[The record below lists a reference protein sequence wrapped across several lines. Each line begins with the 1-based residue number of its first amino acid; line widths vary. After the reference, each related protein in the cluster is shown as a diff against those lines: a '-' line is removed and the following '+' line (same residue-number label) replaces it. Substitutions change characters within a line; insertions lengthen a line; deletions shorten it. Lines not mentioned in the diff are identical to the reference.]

1 LNEAVG
7 SYEEGSEGGTGIA
20 SLEATSIPYL
30 PDELV
35 ALLDQLK
42 QQGFD
47 ISAHPELRISHVLVE
62 ITE

>member
-7 SYEEGSEGGTGIA
+7 LWGESSDGGTGIA

-42 QQGFD
+42 QKGFD
-47 ISAHPELRISHVLVE
+47 ISAHPELRISHILVE
-62 ITE
+62 LTE